1 MEPEFV
7 DVGQLVPCSDCFA
20 VVQRGDLER
29 HAEWHG
35 RANRDVVA
43 AALRVSSGLPE
54 DGSPAASG
62 ASVAQTAPIEPDG
75 SAGPTAEAEEWP
87 THCPTC
93 GTRLTSAV
101 IDLDKSNDDRAVLQP
116 GEMVAVDY
124 CPNPECPTN
133 RGDGTPAG

>member
-7 DVGQLVPCSDCFA
+7 DDVGQLVPCGDCFA
-20 VVQRGDLER
+20 VVRRGDLKK

-35 RANRDVVA
+35 RANRDAVA
-43 AALRVSSGLPE
+43 AALMVSSGMSA
-54 DGSPAASG
+54 DGATAAPAAP
-62 ASVAQTAPIEPDG
+62 AAPAE
-75 SAGPTAEAEEWP
+75 PTAEAEEWP

-101 IDLDKSNDDRAVLQP
+101 IDLDKGNDDRAVLQP

-124 CPNPECPTN
+124 CPNPGCPTN
-133 RGDGTPAG
+133 QDTNQAS